1 MTTESRALENVIQ
14 YRNGHLTERVNVVPE
29 FNVLGVR
36 VHAIQ
41 IPEVINWMECTVM
54 AGVWGRFLAAT
65 GMHGI
70 TEAMHDPHFRTILN
84 EADLVVPDGM
94 PIVWLAR
101 KQGFRLGRRV
111 YGPELM
117 ETFCRETG
125 AKYRHFFYGG
135 APGVPEQ
142 LAEVMER
149 KHKIR
154 IAGCWSPP
162 YRSLTDAEEIQ
173 LKEMI
178 VAAAPDVLWVGLSTP
193 KQERWM
199 HDHRDSLPIPLM
211 MGVGAAFDFHTGRV
225 KQAPR
230 WMQESGLEWFF
241 RLIQEP
247 KRLWRRYL
255 INGAEFIWNVAI
267 EQLGLSKI
275 DAYRSADKVPRL
287 SKTPAGD

>member
-1 MTTESRALENVIQ
+1 MQWAITAPSRVKFI
-14 YRNGHLTERVNVVPE
+14 
-29 FNVLGVR
+29 
-36 VHAIQ
+36 
-41 IPEVINWMECTVM
+41 
-54 AGVWGRFLAAT
+54 AAT

-70 TEAMHDPHFRTILN
+70 TEAMHDPSFEAVLN

-94 PIVWLAR
+94 PLVWLAR
-101 KQGFRLGRRV
+101 KHGFMLKRRV

-125 AKYRHFFYGG
+125 AKYHHFFYGG

-142 LAEVMER
+142 LAEVME
-149 KHKIR
+149 KKYDIR

-162 YRSLTDAEEIQ
+162 YRPLTDAEELE
-173 LKEMI
+173 LKNRI
-178 VAAAPDVLWVGLSTP
+178 AAASPDLLWVGLSTP

-199 HDHRDSLPIPLM
+199 HLHRDSLPVPLM
-211 MGVGAAFDFHTGRV
+211 IGVGAAFDFHTGRV

-241 RLIQEP
+241 RLTHEP

-255 INGAEFIWNVAI
+255 INGGEFLW
-267 EQLGLSKI
+267 
-275 DAYRSADKVPRL
+275 RL
-287 SKTPAGD
+287 AVESLRTAKKSEA

>member
-1 MTTESRALENVIQ
+1 MITENPISIKIAQNATDHVLEPIKAM
-14 YRNGHLTERVNVVPE
+14 PE
-29 FNVLGVR
+29 FTVLGVR

-41 IPEVINWMECTVM
+41 IADVVAWMEYTISERSY
-54 AGVWGRFLAAT
+54 GKFLAAT

-70 TEAMHDPHFRTILN
+70 TEAMHDPQFMKVLN

-94 PIVWLAR
+94 PLVWLAR
-101 KQGFRLGRRV
+101 KHGLMLKRRV

-117 ETFCRETG
+117 DTFCRETG

-142 LAEVMER
+142 LARVMER
-149 KHKIR
+149 RHKIR

-162 YRSLTDAEEIQ
+162 YRPLTRPEE
-173 LKEMI
+173 LHLTEMI
-178 VAAAPDVLWVGLSTP
+178 ATASPDLLWVGLSTP

-199 HDHRDSLPIPLM
+199 HSHRDSLFVPLM
-211 MGVGAAFDFHTGRV
+211 MGVGAAFDFHTGRL
-225 KQAPR
+225 KQAPS
-230 WMQESGLEWFF
+230 WMQKSGLEWLF

-255 INGAEFIWNVAI
+255 INGSEFIWHVAM
-267 EQLGLSKI
+267 ESLSSTK
-275 DAYRSADKVPRL
+275 KQ
-287 SKTPAGD
+287 

>member
-1 MTTESRALENVIQ
+1 VITENPTLNDIAQNRTEHVLEPIK
-14 YRNGHLTERVNVVPE
+14 TVPE
-29 FNVLGVR
+29 FMVLGVR

-41 IPEVINWMECTVM
+41 IPDVVAWMEN
-54 AGVWGRFLAAT
+54 AISERSYGKFLAAT

-70 TEAMHDPHFRTILN
+70 TEAMHDPKFMTVLN

-94 PIVWLAR
+94 PLVWLAR
-101 KQGFRLGRRV
+101 HRGFMLKRRV

-117 ETFCRETG
+117 DTFCHETG

-142 LAEVMER
+142 LATVMEER
-149 KHKIR
+149 HKIK

-162 YRSLTDAEEIQ
+162 YRPLTKQEEVH
-173 LKEMI
+173 LTEMI
-178 VAAAPDVLWVGLSTP
+178 ATAAPDLLWVGLSTP

-199 HDHRDSLPIPLM
+199 HGHRNSLCVPLM

-225 KQAPR
+225 KQAPA
-230 WMQESGLEWFF
+230 WMQKGGLEWLF

-255 INGAEFIWNVAI
+255 INGGEFVWNIAL
-267 EQLGLSKI
+267 ELLSFAK
-275 DAYRSADKVPRL
+275 KH
-287 SKTPAGD
+287 

>member
-1 MTTESRALENVIQ
+1 MTIENSAPDIVLQ
-14 YRNGHLTERVNVVPE
+14 TGTERPAERMEAVPE

-41 IPEVINWMECTVM
+41 IPEVVAWMECAILVRP
-54 AGVWGRFLAAT
+54 GGKFLAAT

-70 TEAMHDPHFRTILN
+70 VEAIHDPQFKTVLN

-94 PIVWLAR
+94 PLVWMAR
-101 KQGFRLGRRV
+101 KHGLMLKRRV

-125 AKYRHFFYGG
+125 ATYRHFFYGG
-135 APGVPEQ
+135 APGVAEQ
-142 LAEVMER
+142 LAKVMEKR
-149 KHKIR
+149 HEIR

-162 YRSLTDAEEIQ
+162 YRPLTDMEETQ

-178 VAAAPDVLWVGLSTP
+178 ALASPDLLWVGLSTP

-199 HDHRDSLPIPLM
+199 HGHRDSLSVPLM
-211 MGVGAAFDFHTGRV
+211 LGVGAAFDFHTGRL

-230 WMQESGLEWFF
+230 WMQESGLEWLF
-241 RLIQEP
+241 RLILEP
-247 KRLWRRYL
+247 RRLWRRYL
-255 INGAEFIWNVAI
+255 VNGGEFIWNVAL
-267 EQLGLSKI
+267 E
-275 DAYRSADKVPRL
+275 RL
-287 SKTPAGD
+287 RLNKRR

>member
-1 MTTESRALENVIQ
+1 MTDENPALGAPAQNKKEYRAE
-14 YRNGHLTERVNVVPE
+14 TASFVPE
-29 FNVLGVR
+29 FRVLGVR

-41 IPEVINWMECTVM
+41 IPEVVIWMEQTIKSR
-54 AGVWGRFLAAT
+54 AGGKFLAAT

-70 TEAMHDPHFRTILN
+70 TEAMHDPKFSTVLN

-94 PIVWLAR
+94 PLVWIAR
-101 KQGFRLGRRV
+101 SEGFLLKRRV

-125 AKYRHFFYGG
+125 ARYRHFFYGG

-142 LAEVMER
+142 LAEVLTR
-149 KHKIR
+149 RHNVR
-154 IAGCWSPP
+154 VAGCWSPP
-162 YRSLTDAEEIQ
+162 YRPLTETEELQ

-178 VAAAPDVLWVGLSTP
+178 DVAAPDLLWVGLSTP

-199 HDHRDSLPIPLM
+199 HAHRDSVSVPLLV
-211 MGVGAAFDFHTGRV
+211 GVGAAFDFHTGRV
-225 KQAPR
+225 KQAPK
-230 WMQESGLEWFF
+230 WMQERGLEWFF

-255 INGAEFIWNVAI
+255 VNGGEFVWNLAL
-267 EQLGLSKI
+267 E
-275 DAYRSADKVPRL
+275 RL
-287 SKTPAGD
+287 RLKRP

>member
-1 MTTESRALENVIQ
+1 MSTRNPALEIGV
-14 YRNGHLTERVNVVPE
+14 GDGTEHIAEGRTAVPE
-29 FNVLGVR
+29 FDVLGVR

-41 IPEVINWMECTVM
+41 IPEVVAWMERTIM
-54 AGVWGRFLAAT
+54 SGSRGKFLAAT
-65 GMHGI
+65 GMHGV
-70 TEAMHDPHFRTILN
+70 TEALHDPQFMAVLN

-94 PIVWLAR
+94 PLVWLAR
-101 KQGFRLGRRV
+101 KHGFMIRRRV

-142 LAEVMER
+142 LGKVMSE
-149 KHKIR
+149 KHDIR

-162 YRSLTDAEEIQ
+162 YRPLSDAEEVE
-173 LKEMI
+173 LKELI
-178 VAAAPDVLWVGLSTP
+178 ASAAPDVLWVGLSTP

-199 HDHRDSLPIPLM
+199 HGHRHSLPVPLM

-230 WMQESGLEWFF
+230 WMQESGLEWLF
-241 RLIQEP
+241 RLTQEP

-255 INGAEFIWNVAI
+255 VNGGEFIWNVAI
-267 EQLGLSKI
+267 EGLGLSKKR
-275 DAYRSADKVPRL
+275 AS
-287 SKTPAGD
+287 S